1 MDEETDTRRVALVTG
16 GAVRVGRAISLGLAA
31 AGWHVAVNYHASE
44 DAAESVA
51 ERIRDTGV
59 EALLVQGDVSRADDV
74 EKVVSDVRRRFG
86 RLDLLV
92 NNASI
97 FPEGDLL
104 EVTEE
109 AWDRALDVN
118 LKGPF
123 LTVKAAAD
131 LLRASRGSVVNVV
144 DNSAFQPWSGHPQ
157 HSISKAGLLH
167 LTRLQARALA
177 PEARANAVSPGPVLL
192 PEGTTEEERLAAAGR
207 TLVKRLGSPEDV
219 VRTVLFLAES
229 PFVTGEVIVVDG
241 GTLANR

>member
-1 MDEETDTRRVALVTG
+1 MSEDRGGRRVALVTG
-16 GAVRVGRAISLGLAA
+16 GAVRVGRAISLGLAD
-31 AGWHVAVNYHASE
+31 AGWDVAVNYNHSA
-44 DAAESVA
+44 DAAA
-51 ERIRDTGV
+51 EVRERVREAGTEGV
-59 EALLVQGDVSRADDV
+59 LAPGDVSRAGDV
-74 EKVVSDVRRRFG
+74 EEIMGRIRERFG

-92 NNASI
+92 NNASV

-104 EVTEE
+104 ELDEE
-109 AWDRALDVN
+109 DWDRALDVN

-131 LLRASRGSVVNVV
+131 LLRASRGSVVNLV
-144 DNSAFQPWSGHPQ
+144 DNSAFRPWLGHPQ

-192 PEGTTEEERLAAAGR
+192 PEGTSAAERRAAVER
-207 TLVKRLGSPEDV
+207 TLLKRLGSPEDV
-219 VRTVLFLAES
+219 VSAVLFLADAA
-229 PFVTGEVIVVDG
+229 FVTGEVIVVDG